1 MQKVAIQTPTI
12 RLDQFLKWANLAG
25 SGGQAKQI
33 INEGM
38 VQVNGEPET
47 RRGKT
52 LSVGDIVELHG
63 KKYQV
68 TAGE

>member
-52 LSVGDIVELHG
+52 LAVGDIVELHG

>member
-1 MQKVAIQTPTI
+1 MEKVAIKTPTI

-33 INEGM
+33 ITEGM

-52 LSVGDIVELHG
+52 LAVGDIVELDG